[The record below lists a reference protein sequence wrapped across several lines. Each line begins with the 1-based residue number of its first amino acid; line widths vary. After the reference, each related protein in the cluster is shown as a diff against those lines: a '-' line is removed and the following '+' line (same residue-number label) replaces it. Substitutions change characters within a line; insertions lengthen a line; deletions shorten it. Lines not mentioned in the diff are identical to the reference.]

1 MLPVDHTEY
10 TTRSTHKSAED
21 VYMIYDLYIFMIS
34 ARDLD
39 TNKIHF
45 FCFAGGDF
53 NSKASHSNLLVS
65 RMVNIFWLISSSNY
79 SLCSGVDFFYIAKYL
94 RYTDWV
100 MWEFWRPLPIL
111 VFGNIKK
118 KFYFIFLFQTQKKYF
133 LCVVYL
139 LVYTLPDLHGST
151 GSFVFG
157 VPKVWQGSCRLPSDG

>member
-1 MLPVDHTEY
+1 MFIWF
-10 TTRSTHKSAED
+10 
-21 VYMIYDLYIFMIS
+21 MIYIFLWLVHVTWTLIRFIFFVLQGVILTVKRATGTFSLVGWWIYFDLYLPQII
-34 ARDLD
+34 L
-39 TNKIHF
+39 
-45 FCFAGGDF
+45 CVQG
-53 NSKASHSNLLVS
+53 
-65 RMVNIFWLISSSNY
+65 LI
-79 SLCSGVDFFYIAKYL
+79 FFYIAKYL

-118 KFYFIFLFQTQKKYF
+118 KFDFIFLFQTQKKYF
-133 LCVVYL
+133 ICVVYL